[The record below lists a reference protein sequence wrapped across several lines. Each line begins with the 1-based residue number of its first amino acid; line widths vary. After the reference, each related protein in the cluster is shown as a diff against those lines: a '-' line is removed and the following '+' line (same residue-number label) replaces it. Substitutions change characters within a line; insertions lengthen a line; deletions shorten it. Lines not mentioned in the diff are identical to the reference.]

1 VIICV
6 IASRRTLYN
15 SREMNT
21 LEFGRSEHSLDLACP
36 HLLGHNVPKADI
48 FSAFLDE
55 LIVGDW
61 ASQVSKETE
70 LISPHAD
77 KAHCLHARSKSGLFP
92 GDAALS
98 VIVGVESSSCVSTS
112 ELHVPLTRSKASPQT
127 GVKSSSRANGAG
139 NGEKA
144 VADAP
149 GTPEAAFVGNA
160 ILSLSYFRKLSS
172 TTYLRRMHLSRND
185 ATALFPE
192 CKETV
197 EFIFATDTTRCVSPE
212 QFKVQI
218 SVSLHDGEGRRW
230 PVVLECLRSAGQRHV
245 RLNKGWSEMSRANA
259 IYVGK
264 RIRLARWEQT
274 SSSSDAIVTVT
285 IV

>member
-1 VIICV
+1 
-6 IASRRTLYN
+6 
-15 SREMNT
+15 
-21 LEFGRSEHSLDLACP
+21 
-36 HLLGHNVPKADI
+36 
-48 FSAFLDE
+48 
-55 LIVGDW
+55 
-61 ASQVSKETE
+61 
-70 LISPHAD
+70 
-77 KAHCLHARSKSGLFP
+77 
-92 GDAALS
+92 
-98 VIVGVESSSCVSTS
+98 
-112 ELHVPLTRSKASPQT
+112 
-127 GVKSSSRANGAG
+127 
-139 NGEKA
+139 
-144 VADAP
+144 
-149 GTPEAAFVGNA
+149 
-160 ILSLSYFRKLSS
+160 
-172 TTYLRRMHLSRND
+172 MHLSRND
-185 ATALFPE
+185 ATALYPE

-245 RLNKGWSEMSRANA
+245 RLNKGWSEMCRANA